1 MAIALLVRHGHST
14 GNAGGVLSGRML
26 GVELTER
33 GRSEVAAL
41 GAALAEVPVVRIV
54 ASPLER
60 CQQTAAALASAVNA
74 ARAAGSASTI
84 VVETDDRLTEAG
96 YGAWTGR
103 ALKDL
108 AGEPL
113 WKTVQAQPSAAKF
126 PDDNAY
132 AAESLAEM
140 ASRIVG
146 AVRTLDAEVEAG
158 HGANA
163 VWVAVT
169 HGDLV
174 KAVVADASGVHLD
187 QFQRFVVETA
197 SVVAVRYTAYRP
209 FLLGINADP
218 SRLSSLTASAGHGS
232 DGNATPGGSADGPPA
247 DES

>member
-14 GNAGGVLSGRML
+14 GNAGGVLSGRMP

-41 GAALAEVPVVRIV
+41 GGALAGVQVVRIV

-60 CQQTAAALASAVNA
+60 CQLTAAAILG
-74 ARAAGSASTI
+74 ARPAGPSGPAELT
-84 VVETDDRLTEAG
+84 VETDDRLTEAG

-103 ALKDL
+103 ALRDL
-108 AGEPL
+108 TSEPL
-113 WKTVQAQPSAAKF
+113 WKTVQAQPSAARF
-126 PDDNAY
+126 PDSEAY
-132 AAESLAEM
+132 AAESLSEM
-140 ASRIVG
+140 ASRVVATIR
-146 AVRTLDAEVEAG
+146 ALDAEVEAA
-158 HGANA
+158 HGPDA

-197 SVVAVRYTAYRP
+197 SVAAVRYTAYRP
-209 FLLGINADP
+209 FLLGVNADP
-218 SRLSSLTASAGHGS
+218 ARLASLTASSGHSS
-232 DGNATPGGSADGPPA
+232 DGDATPGGSADGEPGA
-247 DES
+247 ES

>member
-14 GNAGGVLSGRML
+14 GNAGGVLSGRMP
-26 GVELTER
+26 GVELTDR

-41 GAALAEVPVVRIV
+41 GAALAGVPLVRLV

-60 CQQTAAALASAVNA
+60 CQQTASAIAA
-74 ARAAGSASTI
+74 ARGSGLA
-84 VVETDDRLTEAG
+84 VETDERLTEAG

-103 ALKDL
+103 PLKEL
-108 AGEPL
+108 AGEAL
-113 WKTVQAQPSAAKF
+113 WKTVQAQPSAARF
-126 PDDNAY
+126 PEDGAY
-132 AAESLAEM
+132 AAESLTDM
-140 ASRIVG
+140 ATRIVG
-146 AVRTLDAEVEAG
+146 AVRALDAEVEAA
-158 HGANA
+158 HGADA

-197 SVVAVRYTAYRP
+197 SVAAVRYTAYRP

-218 SRLSSLTASAGHGS
+218 TRLGSLTASSGHAS
-232 DGNATPGGSADGPPA
+232 DGEATPGGSADGQPA
-247 DES
+247 TAG